1 MFTNTLLKIT
11 AGSADTELGKQWG
24 LGKVQTVEHNR
35 QNVPLT
41 NYEVYKQYIDRMAQ
55 NGEENLIAPGKVVFF
70 APTSGT
76 TSKSKLFPRFSL
88 PPQLPLRYK
97 RSMLLFC
104 WHRYAAT
111 PSGVPITPANTAVI
125 GATIEANPTAYAAPP
140 EAYRIQDLGTA
151 LYVQLVF
158 GLKDCTLESIWSP
171 FCPTALTAFTLLKQ
185 EWKQMVHDIR
195 SGTLRTNL
203 TEVQRKAL
211 ERAMEG
217 PDYKRADELQTIFEK
232 NTGIESI
239 AKLLWPELRIV
250 DALAG
255 GPLSVNV
262 EALQK
267 YLGADVHLFS
277 SVYAA
282 SEGPG
287 IFGVNEWP
295 FDRERTSAY
304 TLQTKKVFYEFIP
317 QADVDANNPKVLL
330 AEETEIGEVYE
341 IVITTTEGLY
351 RYRIGDLIKV
361 LEFSPD
367 GSPVVDIMGRTKMTL
382 SLHGEKLQE
391 FHLTAAM
398 SSLCKGPWKHHTITD
413 FTVTA
418 HFECFPPQH
427 NFWIEVSTENPSALS
442 AIDLKSCATFLDEQL
457 AEVHPSYAG
466 GRAQNM
472 INLPKI
478 TLVATGTF
486 STLRTKLKQ
495 SSPVTETQIKIP
507 RIITDLELTKVL
519 QSNAIL

>member
-1 MFTNTLLKIT
+1 MQRDTVDICDEFTQLVLKTSRSFEIRV
-11 AGSADTELGKQWG
+11 G
-24 LGKVQTVEHNR
+24 LK
-35 QNVPLT
+35 
-41 NYEVYKQYIDRMAQ
+41 K
-55 NGEENLIAPGKVVFF
+55 LIA
-70 APTSGT
+70 TLT
-76 TSKSKLFPRFSL
+76 HSKF
-88 PPQLPLRYK
+88 
-97 RSMLLFC
+97 
-104 WHRYAAT
+104 
-111 PSGVPITPANTAVI
+111 
-125 GATIEANPTAYAAPP
+125 
-140 EAYRIQDLGTA
+140 
-151 LYVQLVF
+151 
-158 GLKDCTLESIWSP
+158 
-171 FCPTALTAFTLLKQ
+171 
-185 EWKQMVHDIR
+185 
-195 SGTLRTNL
+195 NL
-203 TEVQRKAL
+203 TEKVCKKVEKAESVPEVIFYLDRLWSWFNYHLL
-211 ERAMEG
+211 EDIINDLGDQEDRERLAKYKQDFAEYSKMRVVELPSDAFQETCDKNSDQVGFMVKVDRFWENYYVRDADTFCNTLASVLGVRRHLLHLVSVRDGCVLLSFSIPLSVARSAFPLSLSQKKELGDSGVMEIECDG
-217 PDYKRADELQTIFEK
+217 FVSCSHLNKVYI
-232 NTGIESI
+232 NTGLYHSLFPACPTGIQYLILTSMQ
-239 AKLLWPELRIV
+239 KRTWL
-250 DALAG
+250 
-255 GPLSVNV
+255 VNV

-442 AIDLKSCATFLDEQL
+442 AIDLKGCATFL
-457 AEVHPSYAG
+457 
-466 GRAQNM
+466 M
-472 INLPKI
+472 
-478 TLVATGTF
+478 
-486 STLRTKLKQ
+486 
-495 SSPVTETQIKIP
+495 SS
-507 RIITDLELTKVL
+507 
-519 QSNAIL
+519 